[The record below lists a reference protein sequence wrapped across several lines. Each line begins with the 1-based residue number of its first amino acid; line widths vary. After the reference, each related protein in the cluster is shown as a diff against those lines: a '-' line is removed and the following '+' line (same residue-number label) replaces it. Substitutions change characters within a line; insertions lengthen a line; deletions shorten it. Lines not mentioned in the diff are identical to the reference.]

1 VRKTGRTAKISFLS
15 IAISSA
21 VLLNAQFP
29 ATVAAPDRIMTASK
43 IYHEVSTYFPKLDQA
58 RFDAD
63 YRAYLSKVTATD
75 DRREFDLESMAL
87 LATLHDGHTWFYDSW
102 LDQNYGQPVGF
113 LAFPTGDRWPVRRSQ
128 LDSVHVGDVVTA
140 IDGVPI
146 SKFFAAQR
154 KYISGS
160 SDRDAELSLFMT
172 PPVFPLKFTATLE
185 DGRNITIDRE
195 HDKRNKA
202 PPLQTEGRW
211 IEPGA
216 IAYVKVPTL
225 HGFKIIADAV
235 EFVRQFQNAKTIIL
249 DVRGNE
255 GGGSG
260 RPLQDALMD
269 KPFSLWMEHSHLQG
283 GILLRAYQGSVP
295 ADTELSA
302 EGGVANPAQADFHFT
317 GRLLLLTDR
326 ECTCACED
334 FVMPFKVTHRAQLIG
349 ETTAGTLSSTHRTNF
364 ENGMMLNVS
373 GIRYIF
379 PDGSPFEGVG
389 IAPDIAVPTT
399 PEDLM
404 AGRDSVFEKALQLA
418 RK

>member
-1 VRKTGRTAKISFLS
+1 
-15 IAISSA
+15 
-21 VLLNAQFP
+21 
-29 ATVAAPDRIMTASK
+29 
-43 IYHEVSTYFPKLDQA
+43 
-58 RFDAD
+58 
-63 YRAYLSKVTATD
+63 
-75 DRREFDLESMAL
+75 
-87 LATLHDGHTWFYDSW
+87 
-102 LDQNYGQPVGF
+102 
-113 LAFPTGDRWPVRRSQ
+113 
-128 LDSVHVGDVVTA
+128 
-140 IDGVPI
+140 
-146 SKFFAAQR
+146 
-154 KYISGS
+154 
-160 SDRDAELSLFMT
+160 
-172 PPVFPLKFTATLE
+172 
-185 DGRNITIDRE
+185 
-195 HDKRNKA
+195 
-202 PPLQTEGRW
+202 
-211 IEPGA
+211 
-216 IAYVKVPTL
+216 
-225 HGFKIIADAV
+225 V

-302 EGGVANPAQADFHFT
+302 EGGVAKPAQADFHFT

-379 PDGSPFEGVG
+379 PDGSRFEGVG

-399 PEDLM
+399 PKTSWQAVIL
-404 AGRDSVFEKALQLA
+404 
-418 RK
+418 